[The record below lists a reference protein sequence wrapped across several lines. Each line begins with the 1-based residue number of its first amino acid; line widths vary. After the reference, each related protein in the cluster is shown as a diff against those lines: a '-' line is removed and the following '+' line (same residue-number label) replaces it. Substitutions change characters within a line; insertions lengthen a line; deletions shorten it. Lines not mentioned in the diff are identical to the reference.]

1 MTSPEPD
8 LQVMHGLLC
17 RHQWTDV
24 ADWGRAIA
32 ALADLSEP
40 DIDRLVV
47 GTGGDD
53 AGELAV
59 TGASR
64 SQRVIQPPPS
74 TRSPR

>member
-47 GTGGDD
+47 GPGGDD
-53 AGELAV
+53 ADRCGSPLPATAAV
-59 TGASR
+59 SG
-64 SQRVIQPPPS
+64 
-74 TRSPR
+74 

>member
-1 MTSPEPD
+1 MTSPDPD
-8 LQVMHGLLC
+8 VQALHGLLC

-47 GTGGDD
+47 AGGDD
-53 AGELAV
+53 CAKGADSPLPAAAAV
-59 TGASR
+59 SG
-64 SQRVIQPPPS
+64 
-74 TRSPR
+74 